1 MGREHHGTNCAYR
14 ANPDEP
20 CTCGVTERTE
30 REMHAAWRKRAEE
43 AETALAAMTKERDD
57 QAEAVR
63 KLARVAAWMK
73 LNMADPRIA
82 SACLRRHVDG
92 VEKLVPLVEAFNTDW
107 LDAMN
112 NPIARAAVEGER

>member
-1 MGREHHGTNCAYR
+1 MGYDQCIK
-14 ANPDEP
+14 
-20 CTCGVTERTE
+20 CGASNADKARIATL
-30 REMHAAWRKRAEE
+30 
-43 AETALAAMTKERDD
+43 ETALAAMTKERDD

-92 VEKLVPLVEAFNTDW
+92 VEKLVPLVEALNTDW
-107 LDAMN
+107 IDAMN

>member
-1 MGREHHGTNCAYR
+1 MGVDKWKQCCGPFCAECHTAMEQQDAR
-14 ANPDEP
+14 IA
-20 CTCGVTERTE
+20 TL
-30 REMHAAWRKRAEE
+30 
-43 AETALAAMTKERDD
+43 ETALAAMTKERDD

-92 VEKLVPLVEAFNTDW
+92 VEKLVPLVEAFNTD
-107 LDAMN
+107 
-112 NPIARAAVEGER
+112 